1 MRRLLALAMALV
13 LAVPLAL
20 AGDRSDPAAVV
31 EQFYAGYAQ
40 INYDG
45 SDHALRSA
53 ALNALVEE
61 SNRLQLQG
69 LPGALD
75 FDPFLGAYPGA
86 VVTHEIGDISMDGET
101 AAVDVA
107 FHNDG
112 VPGTVTVEL
121 VREDG
126 TWRIDDVVSTMA
138 GKSYRMTDLYA
149 AGFARA
155 AQAAAAAPTVP

>member
-1 MRRLLALAMALV
+1 MRRLLALSMALM

-45 SDHALRSA
+45 NDHALRSA

-69 LPGALD
+69 LSGALD

-86 VVTHEIGDISMDGET
+86 VVTYEIGEVRVQGQT
-101 AAVDVA
+101 AAVEVA
-107 FHNDG
+107 FSNDG
-112 VPGTVTVEL
+112 VQGAVTVEL
-121 VREDG
+121 VLEDG
-126 TWRIDDVVSTMA
+126 GWRIDDVVSIMVEH
-138 GKSYRMTDLYA
+138 SYRMTDLYA

-155 AQAAAAAPTVP
+155 EQAAGAAPAAQ